1 MYQKSRGI
9 VLHTTR
15 YSETSVIAKIYTEGF
30 GLLSFIVKGV
40 RSSRSKTKASLL
52 QPLTVL
58 DLEFLH
64 RENKS
69 LLFIKEFK
77 RHYTYQ
83 SLPFDVLKTSVA
95 MFILEVMNKSI
106 REQDANIE
114 LFEFLLAALYQLDE
128 TPRLHPDFHLV
139 FMVQFSRHLGFGP
152 QENYTAANC
161 YFEMSEG
168 LFTDRSQ
175 GPYILNKEESFL
187 MHVLIRANF
196 YNKSHEAMHRLARKH
211 MLQQII
217 KYYQLHLENFT
228 LKSPDVLE
236 ALFE

>member
-15 YSETSVIAKIYTEGF
+15 YSETSVIARIYTEGF

-95 MFILEVMNKSI
+95 MFMLEVINKSI
-106 REQDANIE
+106 REQDTNTE

-128 TPRLHPDFHLV
+128 IPRLHPDFHLL
-139 FMVQFSRHLGFGP
+139 FMVQLSRHLGFGP
-152 QENYTAANC
+152 SENYNSTNC

-168 LFTDRSQ
+168 VFTHRSQ
-175 GPYILNKEESFL
+175 GPYILSKEESIL
-187 MHVLIRANF
+187 MNILMQTNL
-196 YNKSHEAMHRLARKH
+196 YNNNREAMHRVARKH
-211 MLQQII
+211 MLLQLI

-236 ALFE
+236 TLFE